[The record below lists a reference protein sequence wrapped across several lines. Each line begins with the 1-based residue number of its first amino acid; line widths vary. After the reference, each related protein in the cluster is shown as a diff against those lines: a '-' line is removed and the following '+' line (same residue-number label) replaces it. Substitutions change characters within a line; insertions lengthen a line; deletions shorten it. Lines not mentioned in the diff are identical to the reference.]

1 MSKPTLAERFPALRR
16 LGMYAARRDV
26 PFVQQMEWTDCG
38 AASLAMVL
46 AWHGRVVTLA
56 EVRDAMG
63 IGRDGVTARA
73 ILTTA
78 ERFGLAG
85 RGVKVDVAQLALL
98 KRGTILHWEF

>member
-1 MSKPTLAERFPALRR
+1 MSNRPGLLERFPALRR
-16 LGMYAARRDV
+16 LGGTARRDV

-46 AWHGRVVTLA
+46 AWHGREVTLA

-73 ILTTA
+73 ILATA
-78 ERFGLAG
+78 ERFGLGQSCLLHGGYLGQLGIIGAG
-85 RGVKVDVAQLALL
+85 GH
-98 KRGTILHWEF
+98 G